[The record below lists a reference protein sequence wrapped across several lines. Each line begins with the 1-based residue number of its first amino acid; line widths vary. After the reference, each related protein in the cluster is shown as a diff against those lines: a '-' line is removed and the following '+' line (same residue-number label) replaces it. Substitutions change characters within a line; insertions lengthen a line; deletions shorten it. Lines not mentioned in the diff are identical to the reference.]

1 MSEFCTVKTSDT
13 DVSVI
18 LKDMIMKK
26 IFAVAA
32 IVLASLQIV
41 KADDRPVTFSQLP
54 VPAQTFINTNY
65 PDEKIS
71 YATKDDDFILPDY
84 NVMLANGVKIQ
95 FEHSG
100 ALEKIES
107 RAGIPVD
114 LIPFQIRDYVKMHYP
129 DAIFV
134 EYEIGKRSYEVKLS
148 NRLELK
154 FNRNFNVIEIDD

>member
-1 MSEFCTVKTSDT
+1 
-13 DVSVI
+13 
-18 LKDMIMKK
+18 
-26 IFAVAA
+26 
-32 IVLASLQIV
+32 
-41 KADDRPVTFSQLP
+41 
-54 VPAQTFINTNY
+54 
-65 PDEKIS
+65 
-71 YATKDDDFILPDY
+71 
-84 NVMLANGVKIQ
+84 MLANGVKIQ

-107 RAGIPVD
+107 RAGIPVE

>member
-1 MSEFCTVKTSDT
+1 
-13 DVSVI
+13 
-18 LKDMIMKK
+18 MKK

-107 RAGIPVD
+107 RTGIPME
-114 LIPFQIRDYVKMHYP
+114 LIPFQSRDYVKMHYP

-134 EYEIGKRSYEVKLS
+134 EYEIGKKSYEVKLS

>member
-1 MSEFCTVKTSDT
+1 MKRMFVFIAVLTVFAITS
-13 DVSVI
+13 I
-18 LKDMIMKK
+18 
-26 IFAVAA
+26 
-32 IVLASLQIV
+32 
-41 KADDRPVTFSQLP
+41 ADDRPATFAQLP
-54 VPAQTFINTNY
+54 QSAQVFINTNY

-107 RAGIPVD
+107 RVGIPVD

-154 FNRNFNVIEIDD
+154 FNSNFNVIEIDD

>member
-1 MSEFCTVKTSDT
+1 
-13 DVSVI
+13 
-18 LKDMIMKK
+18 MKK
-26 IFAVAA
+26 IFIVAA

-54 VPAQTFINTNY
+54 APAQTFINTNY

-107 RAGIPVD
+107 RIGIPED
-114 LIPFQIRDYVKMHYP
+114 LVPFQIRDYVKMHYP

-154 FNRNFNVIEIDD
+154 FNKNYNVIEIDD